1 MKHFSTL
8 LFALV
13 LMTFGC
19 SSEKI
24 ASPAQTT
31 DGRIGPVQIE
41 INYGAPSVKGRE
53 IFGALVPYNEVWRT
67 GANENTTISFSEP
80 VSILGQEVPGG
91 TYGLFTTPGRDQWM
105 LHLNSE
111 YEEWG
116 AYSYND
122 QNNIL
127 SKTILPKKADSFQEQ
142 LLFSIDGTSV
152 RLSWADLVL
161 DIPIEPAH

>member
-1 MKHFSTL
+1 MKHIPTL

-13 LMTFGC
+13 LMASSCT
-19 SSEKI
+19 SEKI

-31 DGRIGPVQIE
+31 DGRIGSVQIE
-41 INYGAPSVKGRE
+41 INYGAPSAKGRE

-67 GANENTTISFSEP
+67 GANENTTISFSES
-80 VSILGQEVPGG
+80 VNILGQDVPGG

-127 SKTILPKKADSFQEQ
+127 SKAILPKKADSFQEQ

>member
-8 LFALV
+8 LLALV
-13 LMTFGC
+13 LMASSCT
-19 SSEKI
+19 SEKI
-24 ASPAQTT
+24 ASPAKTT
-31 DGRIGPVQIE
+31 DGRIGTVQIE
-41 INYGAPSVKGRE
+41 INYGAPSARGRE

-67 GANENTTISFSEP
+67 GANENTTVSFSEP
-80 VSILGQEVPGG
+80 VRILGQDVPSG
-91 TYGLFTTPGRDQWM
+91 TYGLFTTPGRDEWM

-116 AYSYND
+116 AYGYNE

-127 SKTILPKKADSFQEQ
+127 NRIILPKKADSFQDQ
-142 LLFSIDGTSV
+142 LLFSIEDMSV

-161 DIPIEPAH
+161 DIPIEAAN

>member
-8 LFALV
+8 IFALV
-13 LMTFGC
+13 LMAFGC
-19 SSEKI
+19 TSEKI

-80 VSILGQEVPGG
+80 VRILGQDVPGG

-142 LLFSIDGTSV
+142 LLFSIEGTSV

-161 DIPIEPAH
+161 DIPIDPAH

>member
-1 MKHFSTL
+1 MKHSSKL
-8 LFALV
+8 IFALV
-13 LMTFGC
+13 LMAFGC
-19 SSEKI
+19 TSEKI

-31 DGRIGPVQIE
+31 DGRIGSVEIE

-80 VSILGQEVPGG
+80 VRILGQDVPGG

-116 AYSYND
+116 AYGYD
-122 QNNIL
+122 EQDNIL
-127 SKTILPKKADSFQEQ
+127 SKAILPKKADSFQEQ
-142 LLFSIDGTSV
+142 LLFSIEDRSV

-161 DIPIEPAH
+161 DVPIDPAN

>member
-80 VSILGQEVPGG
+80 VRILGQDVPGG

-142 LLFSIDGTSV
+142 LLFSIEASSV

-161 DIPIEPAH
+161 DIPIDPAH

>member
-1 MKHFSTL
+1 MKHISTL
-8 LFALV
+8 LFAFV
-13 LMTFGC
+13 LMASSCT
-19 SSEKI
+19 SEKI

-31 DGRIGPVQIE
+31 DGRIGSVQIE

-80 VSILGQEVPGG
+80 VRILGQDVPGG
-91 TYGLFTTPGRDQWM
+91 TYGLFTTPGRDEWM

-142 LLFSIDGTSV
+142 LLFSIKDTSV

-161 DIPIEPAH
+161 DIPIDPAH

>member
-13 LMTFGC
+13 LMASSC

-80 VSILGQEVPGG
+80 VRILGQDVPGG

-116 AYSYND
+116 AYSYDD

-142 LLFSIDGTSV
+142 LLFSIEGTSV

-161 DIPIEPAH
+161 DIPIDPAH

>member
-1 MKHFSTL
+1 MKHIPTL

-13 LMTFGC
+13 LTASSC
-19 SSEKI
+19 TSEKI
-24 ASPAQTT
+24 ASPAQIT
-31 DGRIGPVQIE
+31 DGRIGSVQIE
-41 INYGAPSVKGRE
+41 INYGAPSAKGRE

-67 GANENTTISFSEP
+67 GANENTTISFSAP
-80 VSILGQEVPGG
+80 VRILGQDVPGG
-91 TYGLFTTPGRDQWM
+91 TYGLFTTPGRDEWL

-111 YEEWG
+111 YEGWG
-116 AYSYND
+116 AYSYDD

-142 LLFSIDGTSV
+142 LLFSIDGASV

>member
-1 MKHFSTL
+1 MKHSSTL
-8 LFALV
+8 IFALV
-13 LMTFGC
+13 LMASSCT
-19 SSEKI
+19 SEKI

-80 VSILGQEVPGG
+80 VRILGQEVPGG

-142 LLFSIDGTSV
+142 LLFSIEGTSV
-152 RLSWADLVL
+152 RLSWADFVL
-161 DIPIEPAH
+161 DIPIDPAH

>member
-1 MKHFSTL
+1 MKHSYTL
-8 LFALV
+8 IFALV
-13 LMTFGC
+13 LMAFGC

-80 VSILGQEVPGG
+80 VRILGQEVPDG

-142 LLFSIDGTSV
+142 LLFSIEATSV

-161 DIPIEPAH
+161 DIPIDPAH